1 MIDVAVVRGVAA
13 AIQWI
18 VLFCSLATLAL
29 CVVMGYNWKRTRPY
43 LILPVTLALHSILF
57 YAFALS
63 DALSSPWGNLWSAVL
78 RLHSYLVILG
88 VMAVVFLSLYG
99 RDDEGDE

>member
-29 CVVMGYNWKRTRPY
+29 CVVMGHNWKQTRPY
-43 LILPVTLALHSILF
+43 LILPTTLAVHSIVF

-63 DALSSPWGNLWSAVL
+63 DVLVAPWGNLWSAIL
-78 RLHSYLVILG
+78 RLHSYVMILG

-99 RDDEGDE
+99 RNEDDE